1 MPLNPRQLEAF
12 RMVMLRGSVT
22 SAAKVMN
29 VSQPAVSRLVRDL
42 EVSTGLTLFER
53 RGNHVLPTPEA
64 SLLLSEVERFA
75 VGLQSLDQFARQ
87 LAGRKRGTLQVVAL
101 PAMAM
106 GYMPRFVARFIEDRT
121 LSRVYLHGMPSHL
134 IVDAIAA
141 GQYDIGVAAAPTE
154 RFGLEIEPLHARAV
168 VVMPPGHRLATR
180 RRIKI
185 ADLRGE
191 RFVALVEHNVF
202 ASPIPPELTEIM
214 QQASV
219 TTPLTGIACALVA
232 AGAGIAVVDPFSA
245 AGFADGAIVAVPL
258 EPSVAIRVS
267 IVTSASRTLS
277 AISREFIAA
286 LRAEVD
292 GLEKRR
298 RR

>member
-42 EVSTGLTLFER
+42 ETSTGLTLFER

-87 LAGRKRGTLQVVAL
+87 LASRKRGTLQVVAL

-106 GYMPRFVARFIEDRT
+106 GYMPRFIARFIEGRT

-154 RFGLEIEPLHARAV
+154 RLGLEIEPLHARAV
-168 VVMPPGHRLATR
+168 VVMPPGHRLAR
-180 RRIKI
+180 RPRVRI

-202 ASPIPPELTEIM
+202 AGPIPPELTEIM

-245 AGFADGAIVAVPL
+245 AGFTEGAIVAVPL
-258 EPSVAIRVS
+258 GPSVAIRVS
-267 IVTSASRTLS
+267 IITSASRTLS
-277 AISREFIAA
+277 AISREFISA
-286 LRAEVD
+286 LRTEVGALD
-292 GLEKRR
+292 KRR